1 MTDRAARFTGLP
13 DERLLA
19 LHEKVDEKGPVEA
32 AQIEAHHLISIELFK
47 RGLKHGHTAD
57 PCASA
62 VIIDDTVCGS
72 FLT

>member
-1 MTDRAARFTGLP
+1 MTDTAARLAGLP
-13 DERLLA
+13 DERLLS

-32 AQIEAHHLISIELFK
+32 AQIQAHHLISIELFK
-47 RGLKHGHTAD
+47 RGLKHGHTD
-57 PCASA
+57 DRCASA